1 MPITVAVLQAKTR
14 IDAVEAEIITTLLC
28 VDTSTQN
35 APNLYN
41 DKRYGSYFSYRYR
54 WKIIVTLQVLAG
66 CNIYAHIHGVRAV
79 DV

>member
-28 VDTSTQN
+28 VDTSRQN

-41 DKRYGSYFSYRYR
+41 DKRYGSYFSYRYQ
-54 WKIIVTLQVLAG
+54 WKMNVTLKVLSDR
-66 CNIYAHIHGVRAV
+66 NIYASIQGVHAV